1 MMNNTRY
8 FGVYEHKGNIYTKSI
23 VSGSEFGEKIL
34 KENNVEYRQWDPYRS
49 KLSAAIKK
57 NLKNYPFRIDSKVLY
72 LGASF
77 GNTVSFISDICSNGK
92 IFSVEFAI
100 KPFAS
105 LLHLSE
111 RRKNI
116 FPIMEDA
123 SNPDNY
129 ALFVED
135 PEIIY
140 QDIAQRDQTTIFLN
154 NLDRFKSA
162 KYGLLFLKTRAI
174 DAVSDPENVMRNEI
188 KNINNVL
195 EILSISP
202 FEKDHYLIVVKR

>member
-1 MMNNTRY
+1 MMNKTRY
-8 FGVYEHKGNIYTKSI
+8 YGVYEHRGNIYTRAL
-23 VSGSEFGEKIL
+23 VPGPEFGEKVVR
-34 KENNVEYRQWDPYRS
+34 ENNIEYRLWDPYRS
-49 KLSAAIKK
+49 KLAAAIRK
-57 NLKNYPFRIDSKVLY
+57 NLKNFPFKSDSRVLY

-77 GNTVSFISDICSNGK
+77 GNTVSFISDICTTGK
-92 IFSVEFAI
+92 IFSVEFAV

-105 LLHLSE
+105 LLHIAE

-123 SNPDNY
+123 SMPENY
-129 ALFVED
+129 SIFVEE

-140 QDIAQRDQTTIFLN
+140 QDIAQRDQTAIFLN
-154 NLDRFKSA
+154 NMEAFRSA
-162 KYGLLFLKTRAI
+162 KYGFLLLKTRAV
-174 DAVSDPENVMRNEI
+174 DAVSDPETVMKKEI
-188 KNINNVL
+188 KNINNVQ